1 MNRSD
6 RILLEQHVN
15 QLDEMQRSIM
25 NMRSVLVRRMRRL
38 EREPRPPVRRLIQA
52 PAPPLQDLETGNPLL
67 EAHVPRAR
75 VPREPRAPP
84 VVIDKIIK
92 KSKTVKTFETDSILP
107 DACGVCLENHK
118 KIDSLTCNC
127 THQFGKECFN
137 KWKNICHKLKKNTPC
152 PICRTTVNSITL
164 FRARKIRV
172 AKPTVDSPVVIIE

>member
-52 PAPPLQDLETGNPLL
+52 PTTPLQALTVL
-67 EAHVPRAR
+67 EAHVPRA
-75 VPREPRAPP
+75 RAPP

-92 KSKTVKTFETDSILP
+92 KSKTVKTLETDSILP